1 MRMRLC
7 VQSNNPYRLQ
17 NQCVYCHNKKF
28 QETVRTCTGAFYLP
42 GNVSLEEGF
51 CMVRQCRA
59 QMPLYRPEPFY
70 VGPDLGDAV
79 GVNVDAMP
87 SASNDLSYSTQG
99 LSSGM
104 GYNALL
110 PPLMTRPLRRRPPAP
125 IFVGR
130 PAVLRPCE

>member
-1 MRMRLC
+1 M
-7 VQSNNPYRLQ
+7 
-17 NQCVYCHNKKF
+17 F
-28 QETVRTCTGAFYLP
+28 P

-87 SASNDLSYSTQG
+87 SATNDLSYTQG
-99 LSSGM
+99 LAS
-104 GYNALL
+104 GYNAVI
-110 PPLMTRPLRRRPPAP
+110 PPLLRPLRRRPPAP

-130 PAVLRPCE
+130 PLRPLRTYLFGRRGNDPEENLENLEISQPSQPLKPLQ